1 MNENERKQIAQTAQ
15 ALLEEAAQLVTLSN
29 NLLKLLGH
37 INDK

>member
-1 MNENERKQIAQTAQ
+1 MNEEERKQIAHIAQ

-29 NLLKLLGH
+29 NLSKLLGH